1 MRNEVE
7 KLEKFCYNISIKK
20 GMFIMSN
27 IICQLEQC
35 PFRKGTYCQKD
46 FVMLNQFGQCDEHWN
61 KMGQPIPMRD
71 LTVENVMKDKETAE
85 KSLEKEVEND
95 ETEGKNTEENTNGPI

>member
-1 MRNEVE
+1 
-7 KLEKFCYNISIKK
+7 
-20 GMFIMSN
+20 MSN

-46 FVMLNQFGQCDEHWN
+46 FVMLNQFGQCEEHWN

-85 KSLEKEVEND
+85 KSFEKEIEND
-95 ETEGKNTEENTNGPI
+95 ETEGKNTEENTNESV

>member
-1 MRNEVE
+1 
-7 KLEKFCYNISIKK
+7 
-20 GMFIMSN
+20 MSN

-71 LTVENVMKDKETAE
+71 WTVENVMKDKETAE